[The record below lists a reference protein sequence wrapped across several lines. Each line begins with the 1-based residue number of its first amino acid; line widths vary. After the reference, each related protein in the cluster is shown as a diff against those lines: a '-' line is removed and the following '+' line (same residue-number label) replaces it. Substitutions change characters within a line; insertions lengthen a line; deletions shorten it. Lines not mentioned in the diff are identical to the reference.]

1 MTQLDFLLIAHI
13 VFGVLAYPIMLY
25 CEFNSYAPGHR
36 HVTYGRALV
45 YLFLACLP
53 VVSVFAL
60 FAVIAA
66 TYGDSITSVLSK
78 PMLRETE

>member
-36 HVTYGRALV
+36 HVTYGRALA
-45 YLFLACLP
+45 YLVFACVP
-53 VVSVFAL
+53 GMSVFAL

-66 TYGDSITSVLSK
+66 TYGDSIASALSK

>member
-1 MTQLDFLLIAHI
+1 MIQFDFLLIAHI

-36 HVTYGRALV
+36 HVTYARALA
-45 YLFLACLP
+45 YLVLACVP

-78 PMLRETE
+78 PMFRETK